1 MTKKATITHGG
12 WAIAVVAAFS
22 IGTWANRS
30 ASSQKPVGDEG
41 KRPNLSA
48 LILNDSSTP
57 AGWDGTAASR
67 AVSMDADSATGQP
80 QLGAADIAALAEQS
94 VRDPNP
100 IKRRLAFSRLLE
112 SLTPDN
118 ALDIRE
124 QLVASGASGDQ
135 WRDFNYSW
143 GAMAG
148 IDAVNFAA
156 SSPEPDLDASLT
168 GWASANPDD
177 AIAFLNNL
185 PEGMRE
191 NRSRFAE
198 SVVSGLADRDPS
210 AASDLVFSLAAD
222 EGVPGEK
229 LMSLIASK
237 ALRSTGLESSAA
249 WSESLPDGPL
259 KAAAMDRV
267 ADLYVKRD
275 PEAAAEWAEGFADQ
289 DYAARVI
296 EEVGD
301 GWARRDPVA
310 AVSWLENLPEGRGQ
324 VTGLSSVFGD
334 WEDRDPVAASEHLL
348 SMPQSPARDSAIA
361 GFSRGYAWQD
371 PLTAIAWAEDI
382 GDPALRE
389 STLTRAGQA
398 FLRRDPESAR
408 AWLPTSGLPPEAQQA
423 VLERSR

>member
-1 MTKKATITHGG
+1 MTKQAIISHGG
-12 WAIAVVAAFS
+12 WAIAVIAAFS
-22 IGTWANRS
+22 VGTWANRPG
-30 ASSQKPVGDEG
+30 SSQKPSGDVE
-41 KRPNLSA
+41 RRASLSA
-48 LILNDSSTP
+48 LMLDDSIAP
-57 AGWDGTAASR
+57 AGQDGAVASR
-67 AVSMDADSATGQP
+67 VVSTGQDRMSGRSP
-80 QLGAADIAALAEQS
+80 LGAADIAALAEQS

-100 IKRRLAFSRLLE
+100 IKRRLAFGRLLE
-112 SLTPDN
+112 SLSPDN
-118 ALDIRE
+118 ALEIRE
-124 QLVASGASGDQ
+124 QLVASGANGEQ

-168 GWASANPDD
+168 GWASANPED
-177 AIAFLNNL
+177 AIAFLDNL

-191 NRSRFAE
+191 NRSRYAE
-198 SVVSGLADRDPS
+198 SVVSGLADQDPS
-210 AASDLVFSLAAD
+210 AAAELVFSLAAD

-237 ALRSTGLESSAA
+237 ALRSTGIESSAA

-267 ADLYVKRD
+267 ADLYVKSD
-275 PEAAAEWAEGFADQ
+275 PEAAAGWAEGFADQ

-371 PLTAIAWAEDI
+371 P
-382 GDPALRE
+382 
-389 STLTRAGQA
+389 
-398 FLRRDPESAR
+398 
-408 AWLPTSGLPPEAQQA
+408 
-423 VLERSR
+423 